1 MTRTE
6 LVKSL
11 EADLGKQLGSN
22 YGYDWCAA
30 YVSDKLLKPI
40 GEKWFSSCTQMRDY
54 FNQKG
59 RVNHDYRTAE
69 IGDIIEFD
77 WDLSGDCDHVGI
89 IVDVDYT
96 KGVITTIEG
105 NTDGNHWKLSKVAKH
120 TYSMDYRYFANII
133 DMSSVF
139 MNEAQENKPA
149 GGEQTDTVLKAVK
162 LIIDGEVVYDGYVR
176 IKK

>member
-1 MTRTE
+1 MTRAE

-54 FNQKG
+54 FNAKG
-59 RVNHDYRTAE
+59 RVNHDYKTAE
-69 IGDIIEFD
+69 VGDIIHFD

-89 IVDVDYT
+89 VVGNENGI
-96 KGVITTIEG
+96 ITTIEG
-105 NTDGNHWKLSKVAKH
+105 NTNGDHWKLSKVAKH
-120 TYSMDYRYFANII
+120 TYNVNYKYFADIV

-139 MNEAQENKPA
+139 AEEAPKTEPKPT
-149 GGEQTDTVLKAVK
+149 ESTSNDEVLKAVK
-162 LIIDGEVVYDGYVR
+162 LVIDGEVVYDGYFKCKR
-176 IKK
+176 